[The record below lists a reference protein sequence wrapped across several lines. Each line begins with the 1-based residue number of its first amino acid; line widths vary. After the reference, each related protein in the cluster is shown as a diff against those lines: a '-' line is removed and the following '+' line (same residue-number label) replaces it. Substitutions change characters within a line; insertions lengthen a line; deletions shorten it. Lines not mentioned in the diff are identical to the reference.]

1 MDGLGGFM
9 DYENICKLVGQL
21 FLESRKQIDS
31 MSVQL
36 RTLLSEN
43 AELKRIL
50 AQESNNGPKEER
62 SSTS

>member
-1 MDGLGGFM
+1 M